1 MQPNEVLCPNGSGKN
16 VRIPG
21 NDAVRFRTPHYYLSA
36 GVLQMKT
43 IRLETALRDRV
54 VNGTV
59 AERIDAN
66 NSQ

>member
-1 MQPNEVLCPNGSGKN
+1 MRCYARMVAGIT
-16 VRIPG
+16 IPG

-43 IRLETALRDRV
+43 IRLETALRAGV
-54 VNGTV
+54 VHGTV
-59 AERIDAN
+59 AEWIDAD